1 MASHNELGKWGE
13 CIAAEYL
20 REKGWY
26 IRHLDWHDRH
36 KDLDIVAIDGD
47 MTTLL
52 VAEVKTRSSSVWGEP
67 DESIDLEKKSN
78 ILRATAKYQ
87 RLYRLE
93 NLNLRYDT
101 ISVVGTPDTEH
112 TITHKENVMDVADS
126 FQYKEQRRK
135 RAYYEKKPGTW

>member
-67 DESIDLEKKSN
+67 DESIDLEKKS
-78 ILRATAKYQ
+78 
-87 RLYRLE
+87 
-93 NLNLRYDT
+93 
-101 ISVVGTPDTEH
+101 
-112 TITHKENVMDVADS
+112 
-126 FQYKEQRRK
+126 
-135 RAYYEKKPGTW
+135 